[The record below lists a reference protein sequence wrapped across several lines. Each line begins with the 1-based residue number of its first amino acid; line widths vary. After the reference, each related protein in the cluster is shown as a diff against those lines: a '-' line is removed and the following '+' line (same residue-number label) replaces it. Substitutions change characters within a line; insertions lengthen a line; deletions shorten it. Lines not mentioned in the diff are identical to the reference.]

1 MTNKANYLILLTI
14 FFSDSLLSKEIFY
27 SDPIVSDIF
36 HIKKDEHLI
45 INTNTVVE
53 IRSKKIIIDGKLSV
67 RERLFES
74 REQYVY
80 GKLIKRIFFEGTKG
94 EDVLTNIGGKPSFG
108 NGGGGAT
115 SFSNGVNADL
125 KGDTINVLYGNDGSV
140 VVGGQGGLAGLSG
153 GVLYL
158 NSPSISVKGIIDL
171 KGLPAS
177 NPTMNIKGEK
187 ELKHKCEPY
196 ECCLESGSKGKC
208 LEIGTCYKECVS
220 SIMYEIG
227 KGGSGGKGSD
237 GYLFLN
243 NEKVLN
249 TNLKVENIIVLDP
262 K

>member
-94 EDVLTNIGGKPSFG
+94 EDVLKYRKKTIFWQWWWW
-108 NGGGGAT
+108 
-115 SFSNGVNADL
+115 SN
-125 KGDTINVLYGNDGSV
+125 
-140 VVGGQGGLAGLSG
+140 
-153 GVLYL
+153 
-158 NSPSISVKGIIDL
+158 
-171 KGLPAS
+171 
-177 NPTMNIKGEK
+177 
-187 ELKHKCEPY
+187 
-196 ECCLESGSKGKC
+196 
-208 LEIGTCYKECVS
+208 
-220 SIMYEIG
+220 
-227 KGGSGGKGSD
+227 
-237 GYLFLN
+237 
-243 NEKVLN
+243 
-249 TNLKVENIIVLDP
+249 IVL
-262 K
+262 